1 MSRAWRA
8 RRRDEGVVE
17 SSALPS
23 PAASAAYSAPGLIGR
38 QAQRRLLAH
47 PRLSR
52 AALPRR
58 HRRGKRPL
66 FACRAGPPSL
76 RAFEGLLLR
85 AIEALAATAATI
97 RHQSHH
103 PHQSVEKA
111 MGHGAMH
118 VHPTACRT
126 ARRLPALAVTP
137 VAFHALSQ
145 CNRPGRDRT
154 LWSARSRSGRSK
166 PLAGRGLGGGSRGG
180 YCLSR

>member
-1 MSRAWRA
+1 MRNSTAEPAKHPHRRASSRRTRCARGAAPSRAWRA

-23 PAASAAYSAPGLIGR
+23 PADASAAYSAPGLIGR

-111 MGHGAMH
+111 MGHGATY

-145 CNRPGRDRT
+145 CNRP
-154 LWSARSRSGRSK
+154 
-166 PLAGRGLGGGSRGG
+166 
-180 YCLSR
+180 